1 MAADNRDSTILLVDD
16 EPHITDALSRHFA
29 KKRFHVLKALSAAE
43 AYQILERRRVDVVV
57 SDERMPGE
65 PGSAFL
71 AKVRERFP
79 NTIRIILSGQASL
92 DAAVRAIN
100 EGEVYRFFLKPCNPT
115 DLIFTIQRALDHRKL
130 EERSWKLLNAFRNQ
144 AAALDAVERDHPGLL
159 RLELDDTGAVL
170 VDEADSSEP
179 LGDLLQE
186 IEQSLARGPKSANR
200 A

>member
-1 MAADNRDSTILLVDD
+1 
-16 EPHITDALSRHFA
+16 
-29 KKRFHVLKALSAAE
+29 
-43 AYQILERRRVDVVV
+43 
-57 SDERMPGE
+57 MPGE

-144 AAALDAVERDHPGLL
+144 EAALDAVERHHPGLL
-159 RLELDDTGAVL
+159 QLELDDTGAVL
-170 VDEADSSEP
+170 VDEVDASEP
-179 LGDLLQE
+179 LDDLLQE
-186 IEQSLARGPKSANR
+186 IEQSLARGTKRANR